1 MIERIYA
8 DSEEKYVKTTVV
20 YASADEAVLTY
31 DKEGTAKV
39 TKDELFNLFT
49 KGILVFMTD
58 EYFKPVAY
66 KETAG
71 YGAVTVVH
79 ESVDTVVA
87 LNFYSAEKGA

>member
-1 MIERIYA
+1 
-8 DSEEKYVKTTVV
+8 
-20 YASADEAVLTY
+20 
-31 DKEGTAKV
+31 
-39 TKDELFNLFT
+39 
-49 KGILVFMTD
+49 MTD
-58 EYFKPVAY
+58 EYLKPVAY